1 MANYEIIFENVSDP
15 NTPIGQQ
22 FIEYVTA
29 DSVAQAEAMLRR
41 DAGRYVDVAL
51 YTWTIR
57 EIPS

>member
-41 DAGRYVDVAL
+41 DAGRYVDVSL